1 MATLEATQRTQSGR
15 NRFRAGLLAVGVII
29 AIGAAALIVALSGTN
44 SGTNPHPA
52 TGAQARPYV
61 PAAGPRSSAPPGY
74 FRDPATHRLTRV
86 SAPPDATRSARSSRP
101 TLQSVLQSLT
111 PTQRQH
117 VRGIIALSKSHQ
129 AAAFGTGPL
138 QSATGELGLHPGV
151 IGNASD
157 R

>member
-15 NRFRAGLLAVGVII
+15 NRFRAGLLAVGVIL

-52 TGAQARPYV
+52 IGAQARPYV

-74 FRDPATHRLTRV
+74 FRDPATHRLTHV
-86 SAPPDATRSARSSRP
+86 SPPAAATQSTRSRRP

-111 PTQRQH
+111 PAERQH

-129 AAAFGTGPL
+129 AAAFGTVPL
-138 QSATGELGLHPGV
+138 QSAAVQLGLHPGG
-151 IGNASD
+151 IGNGSN